1 MPKNIYYV
9 SPHGEK
15 GWKIMKQN
23 ATKASYVFAT
33 KAEAMEKA
41 REFCKTQ
48 EATVIVKDRNG
59 KHQETIRYN
68 SK

>member
-1 MPKNIYYV
+1 MAKIIYYV
-9 SPHGEK
+9 SPHGDK

-23 ATKASYVFAT
+23 ATKASYVFDT

-48 EATVIVKDRNG
+48 EATVIVKDRKG
-59 KHQETIRYN
+59 KHQDTIRYN
-68 SK
+68 KK